1 MIRVYSGIDL
11 VSLDRLDGLQPE
23 IRERFIRRALTVRE
37 IEDSGGLPNSI
48 LGKIAAKEAVSK
60 ALECG
65 ISAVGWQSIEI
76 LSRENGAPYLVLH
89 AAANQA
95 ALEKGIFSWSIS
107 ITHERTHAAAVAIA
121 LGGSLDTESQK
132 G

>member
-1 MIRVYSGIDL
+1 MLKVYSGIDL
-11 VSLDRLDGLQPE
+11 VSLNRLDGLKLE

-89 AAANQA
+89 ASANQA

-121 LGGSLDTESQK
+121 LGGSLDTESPK

>member
-1 MIRVYSGIDL
+1 MVRVYSGIDL
-11 VSLDRLDGLQPE
+11 VSLDRLDGLRPE
-23 IRERFIRRALTVRE
+23 IRERFIRRVLTPCE
-37 IEDSGGLPNSI
+37 IEDSGGRLHSI
-48 LGKIAAKEAVSK
+48 LSKIAAKEAVSK

-89 AAANQA
+89 AAASRA
-95 ALEKGIFSWSIS
+95 AAEKGIFSWSIS

-121 LGGSLDTESQK
+121 LGETPETKIQQG
-132 G
+132 